1 MGFIGLPIPANA
13 IFWIG
18 YVAMALGYAPL
29 SCTRSP
35 PNIAAPVMIIC
46 MGLPALF
53 WIIILYLL
61 LSAANKE

>member
-1 MGFIGLPIPANA
+1 MISPMRMF
-13 IFWIG
+13 
-18 YVAMALGYAPL
+18 ALKFKSYAF
-29 SCTRSP
+29 R
-35 PNIAAPVMIIC
+35 PNILRYLLIIAAPVMIIC